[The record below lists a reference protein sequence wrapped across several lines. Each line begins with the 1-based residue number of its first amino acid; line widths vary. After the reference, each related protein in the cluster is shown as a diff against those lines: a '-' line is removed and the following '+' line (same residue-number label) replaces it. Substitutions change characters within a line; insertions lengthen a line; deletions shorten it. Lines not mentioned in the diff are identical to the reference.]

1 MSINMKKPIYV
12 FLFLSALSTVLFSF
26 KQAAKI
32 TEGVVVFDIAFLDLT
47 PEMKQ
52 AEAML
57 PKTLTMYFKGQNM
70 RGEMPTAM
78 GTTTTISNEKKKEFY
93 VLMDMMG
100 QKTAIKQTEADLK
113 KQQQEQD
120 VKDIKVT
127 YSAETKT
134 IAGYLC
140 KKAIIS
146 FTMKG
151 EKETV
156 ECFYTDELPIVGN
169 KNSTPGF
176 DQIKGFMM
184 EYSINMSGVKMK
196 MTAKSV
202 RAEKVDDSKF
212 TLPEG
217 YTVKTMEELK
227 KMSGE

>member
-1 MSINMKKPIYV
+1 MKKSTYV
-12 FLFLSALSTVLFSF
+12 FLVLSALSTLLFAF
-26 KQAAKI
+26 KQGAKL
-32 TEGVVVFDIAFLDLT
+32 TEGVVEFDIAFMDLT

-78 GTTTTISNEKKKEFY
+78 GNTITIANEKKKEFY

-100 QKTAIKQTEADLK
+100 QKTAIKQTEADIK

-120 VKDIKVT
+120 VKDVKIS
-127 YSAETKT
+127 YPNETKT
-134 IAGYLC
+134 IAGYTC
-140 KKAIIS
+140 KKAIIT

-151 EKETV
+151 DKETV
-156 ECFYTDELPIVGN
+156 ECYYTEDLPVVGN
-169 KNSTPGF
+169 KNASPGF

-184 EYSINMSGVKMK
+184 EYNINMSGIKMK
-196 MTAKSV
+196 MTAKKV
-202 RAEKVDDSKF
+202 RPEKVDDNKF
-212 TLPEG
+212 VLPEG
-217 YTVKTMEELK
+217 YTIKTMEELK